1 MRCCISGS
9 FCWKRNLIAWVF
21 VPVAPGEPGFQLLQ
35 AIPEQPTGLTLSFVF
50 DVRWKTGTIL
60 PGGAEVTVGKVKMP
74 SA

>member
-1 MRCCISGS
+1 
-9 FCWKRNLIAWVF
+9 
-21 VPVAPGEPGFQLLQ
+21 LLQ

-60 PGGAEVTVGKVKMP
+60 PGGAEVSVGKVKKP